1 VEWKWTK
8 NDKIQNGRMN
18 EMLLPCEV
26 AVKTLLPPVRAAM
39 AKHLMTKYDLK
50 QVEAAKFWV

>member
-1 VEWKWTK
+1 MKCYCHAK
-8 NDKIQNGRMN
+8 F
-18 EMLLPCEV
+18 